1 MIDAP
6 LLVLVVVAIFIGWLL
21 GRWGSWG
28 RKQLDAANS
37 SLSREY
43 FRGLNHLLNEESD
56 KAIEI
61 FIQALEV
68 NNDTIETHLALGN
81 MFRRKGEVDR
91 ATRVHQNLLARPS
104 LTKEQQGLVQEEL
117 ARDFFAAGLLDRAE
131 RLLLDLIQSG
141 GKYPGAL
148 KHLLRIYEQEKE
160 WSKAIEIGKSLL
172 SQGDDGISLA
182 LAHYYCEL
190 AQIAIK
196 VEDAVTARKYL
207 RQALRYDRSC
217 VRGSLLLGQLE
228 FQQGQIEPAIK
239 AFKRVRYQDPDYL
252 SESISPLAQCYSKSG
267 NEEELAHYLSE
278 CLSISPA
285 ISIMLALVE
294 TVKQR
299 SGEEEASKL
308 IASYLKQRP
317 SVRGLNKLIDFHI
330 EHSDGR
336 AKENLTILRT
346 LTEKLI
352 AHKPVYHC
360 VSCGFSSKTLYW
372 LCPACQ
378 HWGTVKPIQGLEG
391 E

>member
-1 MIDAP
+1 MIDVP
-6 LLVLVVVAIFIGWLL
+6 LLALIVVAIFIGWLL
-21 GRWGSWG
+21 GRWGYLK
-28 RKQLDAANS
+28 KQLSDVAAS

-104 LTKEQQGLVQEEL
+104 LTKVQQEQVQQEL

-131 RLLLDLIQSG
+131 RLLLDLIKADDRHQ
-141 GKYPGAL
+141 GAL
-148 KHLLRIYEQEKE
+148 KYLLRIYEQEKE
-160 WSKAIEIGKSLL
+160 WSKAIDMGKKLL
-172 SQGDDGISLA
+172 SQGDSGIAKA

-190 AQIAIK
+190 AQLDILM
-196 VEDAVTARKYL
+196 EDVGAARKHL
-207 RQALRYDRSC
+207 RHALKYDRSC

-228 FQQGQIEPAIK
+228 YQQGQTERAIR

-252 SESISPLAQCYSKSG
+252 SESINPLTECYSKTG

-285 ISIMLALVE
+285 ISVMLALVE

-299 SGEEEASKL
+299 SGEEEAAKL
-308 IASYLKQRP
+308 IAGYLKQRP

-330 EHSDGR
+330 AHSEGR
-336 AKENLTILRT
+336 AKENLSILRS
-346 LTEKLI
+346 LTENLI

-360 VSCGFSSKTLYW
+360 KGCGFTAKTLYW
-372 LCPACQ
+372 LCPTCQ
-378 HWGTVKPIQGLEG
+378 HWGTVKPIHGLEG